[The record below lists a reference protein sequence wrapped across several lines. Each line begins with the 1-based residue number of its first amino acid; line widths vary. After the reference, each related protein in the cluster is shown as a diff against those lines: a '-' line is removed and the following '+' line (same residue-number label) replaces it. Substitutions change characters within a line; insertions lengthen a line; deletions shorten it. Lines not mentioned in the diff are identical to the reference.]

1 MEKESRA
8 ESAVEAVKAALLKTE
23 EENAH
28 LKEIVKAFGGVLVE
42 QARWKAAVPDQECGE
57 AVFPEPERFSKGV
70 PVTGRDR
77 LIHLG
82 AMWQTAVERIFPA
95 MAEGFPKIG
104 DDLMRLRAAIQ
115 DGSFDPDLFLGA
127 SLGSKEDEAREM
139 ARKVGL
145 EPGIIEFA
153 LVQAAKPVVEK
164 RGEGLAA
171 LIKDLA
177 WTWNRGYC
185 PVCGAMPGLS
195 LLREKEGQ
203 RWLRC
208 GFCAAEWRF
217 LRLSCPCCEGQV
229 PDDQE
234 IFFVEGR
241 AQERIE
247 VCRKCKKYIV
257 GVDVRSSF
265 ERFIPEVAALALLHL
280 DALAQQKG
288 FSPMYAST
296 WQCLT

>member
-8 ESAVEAVKAALLKTE
+8 EDAVEIMKTALLKTE
-23 EENAH
+23 EENVH
-28 LKEIVKAFGGVLVE
+28 LKNVVKAFGVILIE
-42 QARWKAAVPDQECGE
+42 QARWKVALPDQECGE
-57 AVFPEPERFSKGV
+57 IGLPDPERFSKGV

-77 LIHLG
+77 LIRLG
-82 AMWQTAVERIFPA
+82 PMWRTAIERIFPA
-95 MAEGFPKIG
+95 MAEGLPKIG
-104 DDLMRLRAAIQ
+104 DDLARLRTAVQ
-115 DGSFDPDLFLGA
+115 DGDFDPDLFLGA
-127 SLGSKEDEAREM
+127 SLGSREEEAREM
-139 ARKVGL
+139 ASEVGV

-153 LVQAAKPVVEK
+153 LVQAGRPVVEK
-164 RGEGLAA
+164 RSEGCST
-171 LIKDLA
+171 LIKSL
-177 WTWNRGYC
+177 TWNKGHC

-241 AQERIE
+241 AHERIE
-247 VCRKCKKYIV
+247 VCHKCKKYIV
-257 GVDVRSSF
+257 GVDIRSSF
-265 ERFIPEVAALALLHL
+265 ERFIPEVASLALLHL